1 MNILIFQLITIFL
14 LTIRNNDCAICDF
27 FHQEDK
33 QLATSTYVVIYNID
47 DRGVD
52 YCKKLC
58 YYLELCKSF
67 YVDKQDNNKCY
78 LSTDHAGLGG
88 SQLPQVIGYDYYEKP
103 DVCDT
108 PQFGDTITYT
118 SYPDQLGGFT
128 YHTVF
133 NTGEAD
139 CKKLCSMLS
148 DCNTI
153 SIVTSNQICHI
164 FKATFDELT
173 DRRQSVGDT
182 TFSKIGVTI
191 EPSLDPGKECLFI
204 FKPKSIK

>member
-1 MNILIFQLITIFL
+1 MFIERERGRVKSTH
-14 LTIRNNDCAICDF
+14 F
-27 FHQEDK
+27 FHF
-33 QLATSTYVVIYNID
+33 
-47 DRGVD
+47 R
-52 YCKKLC
+52 
-58 YYLELCKSF
+58 SF

-108 PQFGDTITYT
+108 PHLET
-118 SYPDQLGGFT
+118 QLGGFT

-191 EPSLDPGKECLFI
+191 EPSLDPGKKCLFI